1 MDKAES
7 KARDRLS
14 RGSGPLGELAGF
26 LRQSDG
32 FGELP
37 ALDKARGEPPAC
49 EYGEEMARSRSK
61 HRRKQMKIRQ
71 HWKKRR
77 ERKKAA
83 TAK

>member
-1 MDKAES
+1 MRYLNATFERGNGSLEVPFVYMDKAES

-37 ALDKARGEPPAC
+37 ALDKARGEPPA
-49 EYGEEMARSRSK
+49 
-61 HRRKQMKIRQ
+61 
-71 HWKKRR
+71 
-77 ERKKAA
+77 
-83 TAK
+83 